1 MSLDSWGGRFAHSH
15 LVTLLYSNKYDVKIN
30 TLQTKEITL
39 HLNEFGRW
47 LSEKKPLG
55 CYHFLDLAK
64 DCGISSAFHNLALSH
79 RFTVLSLSTQ
89 DWQPFNKHASYV
101 NIYHINTYVQWITIN
116 HTLHLP
122 PTPTMTPRRSH
133 AIRSSPAILLVGTR
147 TPDGTSSGAR
157 EPIWR
162 PNSHV
167 LPWQPQVG
175 AQPTVTGSCRALF
188 TCGRNLHRFAWR
200 LLWAVH

>member
-1 MSLDSWGGRFAHSH
+1 MGHDAHFWVNSTNLFYVYNIIILYNENICRSKIGCVSGHELISKNFIHWSFRYEPGFLRRAFCPQSRLIAFGDSRWGPCKWLEVTVVLPH
-15 LVTLLYSNKYDVKIN
+15 VTLLYSNMYDVKIN

-79 RFTVLSLSTQ
+79 RFTVLCLSTQ

-101 NIYHINTYVQWITIN
+101 NIYDINT
-116 HTLHLP
+116 
-122 PTPTMTPRRSH
+122 
-133 AIRSSPAILLVGTR
+133 
-147 TPDGTSSGAR
+147 
-157 EPIWR
+157 
-162 PNSHV
+162 
-167 LPWQPQVG
+167 
-175 AQPTVTGSCRALF
+175 
-188 TCGRNLHRFAWR
+188 
-200 LLWAVH
+200 